1 MNAGARAMPL
11 DSTNLARMR
20 EMLHILR
27 RDAPDASTDFYQAL
41 FERAPELRT
50 LFRDSDLAGQGR
62 KFMAML
68 GLLVDACEDYG
79 RLGNEIRELGRGHV
93 AYGVEARFF
102 PPMEEALIDTM
113 RSNLGERFTPELEAD
128 WRKLYAIVANEMM
141 SPDS

>member
-1 MNAGARAMPL
+1 
-11 DSTNLARMR
+11 
-20 EMLHILR
+20 
-27 RDAPDASTDFYQAL
+27 
-41 FERAPELRT
+41 
-50 LFRDSDLAGQGR
+50 
-62 KFMAML
+62 MAML

-79 RLGNEIRELGRGHV
+79 RLGNEIRELGRGHA

>member
-1 MNAGARAMPL
+1 M
-11 DSTNLARMR
+11 LAS
-20 EMLHILR
+20 LYDLAQPGR

-79 RLGNEIRELGRGHV
+79 RLGNEIRELGRGHA